1 MRIALDRK
9 SRWPASV
16 TVFALMILF
25 PPWLYNDGYTS
36 NQASAGYHFVFTP
49 PRVKTYEEMF
59 GVSTDLPTEF
69 VRVRFNYLR
78 LAVQLLTLW
87 FLSAGASLAAKGGS
101 KWESRCLLSLGV
113 LGVLLLIL
121 LMISRF

>member
-1 MRIALDRK
+1 MPLDRK
-9 SRWPASV
+9 SIWPASV
-16 TVFALMILF
+16 IIFALMILF
-25 PPWLYNDGYTS
+25 PPWLYDDGYTS
-36 NQASAGYHFVFTP
+36 NQVSAGYHFVVTP
-49 PRVKTYEEMF
+49 PGIKTYEEMF

-78 LAVQLLTLW
+78 LAAQILTLW
-87 FLSAGASLAAKGGS
+87 FFSAGASAAAKGGS